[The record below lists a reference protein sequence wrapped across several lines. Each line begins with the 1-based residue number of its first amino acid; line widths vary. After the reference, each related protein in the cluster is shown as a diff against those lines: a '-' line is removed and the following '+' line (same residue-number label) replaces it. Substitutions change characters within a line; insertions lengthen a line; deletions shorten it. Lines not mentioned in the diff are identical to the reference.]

1 MNIQALLNLGIS
13 VAHKRAF
20 PKTIPIKWPIL
31 TKKKPNEW
39 LDLLLVKDVFFIN
52 QNWRNKC
59 GKVSHDNVTHHSHI
73 IGYHRSCHMI
83 GHMIS
88 VGKIMHRLY
97 SSCISSI

>member
-1 MNIQALLNLGIS
+1 MNIQASLNLGIS

-52 QNWRNKC
+52 QNWRNISQ
-59 GKVSHDNVTHHSHI
+59 KVTYLVCDWRFGYSKEL
-73 IGYHRSCHMI
+73 IGRVRQATRDVVKSE
-83 GHMIS
+83 
-88 VGKIMHRLY
+88 V
-97 SSCISSI
+97 